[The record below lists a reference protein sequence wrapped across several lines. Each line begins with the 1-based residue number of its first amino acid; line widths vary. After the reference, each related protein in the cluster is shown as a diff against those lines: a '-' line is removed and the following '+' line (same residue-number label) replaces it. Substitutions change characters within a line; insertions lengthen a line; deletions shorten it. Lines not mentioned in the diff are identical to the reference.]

1 LDIKSLHIIAYGIV
15 QGVGFRYYTKLQA
28 DKYDVFGTVMN
39 KKDGTVEI
47 YAEGEQSQLI
57 KFLDW
62 CHEGPSSAN
71 VERIEYTYQEIKG
84 YSEFKII
91 R

>member
-1 LDIKSLHIIAYGIV
+1 LDKKSLHIIVSGIV
-15 QGVGFRYYTKLQA
+15 QGVGFRYYTKLEA
-28 DKYDVFGTVMN
+28 DKYHIFGTVMN

-47 YAEGEQSQLI
+47 YAEGKQSQLI
-57 KFLDW
+57 QFVEW

-71 VERIEYTYQEIKG
+71 VEMIEYTYQEIKR